1 MVAVAEADGP
11 VKTTL
16 APDAPTMTV
25 LRCKGLPVLVE
36 PNALNTLL
44 PVIPKVKV

>member
-1 MVAVAEADGP
+1 MVAADETLGP
-11 VKTTL
+11 LKTRF
-16 APDAPTMTV
+16 APAAPTMTV
-25 LRCKGLPVLVE
+25 LMCKGLPVLVE